1 MPASITLSH
10 LSWSTPEGRTLLSDL
25 DLNFGPERIGLVG
38 RNGVGKTTLLQLI
51 SGELQPH
58 SGSVALNGR
67 LGFLRQIVQVDP
79 EETISSLFGVVDALV
94 VLRRAEAGKA
104 SAEELANADWTLEA
118 RMASALAE
126 VGLDAQPDTPLST
139 LSGGQSTR
147 AALAALVFA
156 EPDFLLLDEPTNN
169 LDREGREAVIDLL
182 ASWRGG
188 AIVVSHDRE
197 LLDTMDA
204 IVELT
209 SLGAT
214 RYGGN
219 WSEYRERKAWNSR
232 RHGATWR
239 MPRSALPRS
248 TGERRRPPRERH
260 AKTVW
265 PNESAPKATC
275 RAFS

>member
-1 MPASITLSH
+1 M
-10 LSWSTPEGRTLLSDL
+10 
-25 DLNFGPERIGLVG
+25 
-38 RNGVGKTTLLQLI
+38 
-51 SGELQPH
+51 
-58 SGSVALNGR
+58 
-67 LGFLRQIVQVDP
+67 
-79 EETISSLFGVVDALV
+79 
-94 VLRRAEAGKA
+94 LRRAEAGKA

-139 LSGGQSTR
+139 LSGGQRTR

-219 WSEYRERKAWNSR
+219 WSAYRERKALELAATR
-232 RHGATWR
+232 RDLADAEKR
-239 MPRSALPRS
+239 VA
-248 TGERRRPPRERH
+248 EVDRRAQETAETKGPQGRR
-260 AKTVW
+260 W
-265 PNESAPKATC
+265 PDESAPRATC
-275 RAFS
+275 RAFSAERAESPQRGDGRQERPPRRAAPRAGFRRGRLRTRAHRDPAAVFRGAAADEPAGRQDGSHDR